1 MIKSVPGLLYV
12 VATPIGNL
20 GDLSGRAKEV
30 LATVSR
36 IAAEDTRHTGQ
47 LLRSLG
53 IDKPLVSLHDH
64 NERARSEAL
73 IAQVSAGESLALV
86 SDAGT
91 PLVADPGYALVRTAQ
106 EAGVRVVPI
115 PGACAAVAALSVAG
129 LATDR
134 FCFEGFLP
142 AKSAARRAR
151 LDELQGEERTLV
163 FYEAPHR
170 IVEVLGD
177 LLQVFGPRRA
187 TVARELTKLHETV
200 YAGTLATLAARA
212 QQDADMK
219 RGEIVVVVEG
229 GKRAAAAIS
238 TDLRRLLGALLSELP
253 TSRAVDLAVAATGER
268 RNAVYRLALEMKQPG
283 PGDIEGSTSRLSDP

>member
-20 GDLSGRAKEV
+20 GDISARAREV

-73 IAQVSAGESLALV
+73 IAQVIAGESLALV

-91 PLVADPGYALVRTAQ
+91 PLVADPGYALVRAAQ

-142 AKSAARRAR
+142 AKSVARRAR
-151 LDELQGEERTLV
+151 LDELKGEERTLV

-170 IVEVLGD
+170 IVEMLGD
-177 LLQVFGPRRA
+177 LLHVFGPRHA

-200 YAGTLATLAARA
+200 YAGTLETLAVRA

-229 GKRAAAAIS
+229 GERAAATTS

-253 TSRAVDLAVAATGER
+253 TSRAVDIAVAATGAR
-268 RNAVYRLALEMKQPG
+268 RNAVYRLALEMKQTAPE
-283 PGDIEGSTSRLSDP
+283 DTADATQRLSDP